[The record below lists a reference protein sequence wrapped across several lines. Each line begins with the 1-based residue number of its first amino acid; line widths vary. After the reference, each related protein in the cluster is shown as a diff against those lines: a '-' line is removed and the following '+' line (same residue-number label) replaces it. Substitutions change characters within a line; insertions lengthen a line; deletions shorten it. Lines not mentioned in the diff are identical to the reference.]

1 MKGHIIMESGQV
13 KQARYKSRAK
23 PTEEEK
29 LAIIDYY
36 LTPNNLRPTAD
47 KFNRSIPIIK
57 QILVE
62 YNIPEHST
70 KIRHACAARQSQ
82 QTCLEKYGVEFSF
95 QSENHKQKSKE
106 TLLTK
111 FGVDNPA
118 RAAVIQDRIKLT
130 NLQKYG
136 VENPMML
143 KKFKQKSFGVRK
155 QRGTAGSSAAEER
168 AFLYLSSKYKNV
180 MRQYIDIRYPFHC
193 DFYIEELDTFIELN
207 LHWSHGY
214 KKFEGSSQDLER
226 LKKWQEKAESSD
238 YYKSAIEVWTKKDL
252 QKINTA
258 KENNLKYITVYKE
271 QELYNLI

>member
-1 MKGHIIMESGQV
+1 METSQV

-29 LAIIDYY
+29 LAIINYY

-62 YNIPEHST
+62 YNIPEHSAKT
-70 KIRHACAARQSQ
+70 RHTCAARQSQ
-82 QTCLEKYGVEFSF
+82 QTCLEKYGVAFSF
-95 QSENHKQKSKE
+95 QSENNKQKSKN

-111 FGVDNPA
+111 FGVENPMHI
-118 RAAVIQDRIKLT
+118 VDIQEKLKQT

-136 VENPMML
+136 VENPMSL
-143 KKFKQKSFGVRK
+143 KEFKQKSFKARK
-155 QRGTAGSSAAEER
+155 QNGTCNTSAAEER
-168 AFLYLSSKYKNV
+168 AFLYLTSKYKNV
-180 MRQYIDIRYPFHC
+180 LRQYIDSRYPFHC
-193 DFYIEELDTFIELN
+193 DFYVKDLDTFIELN
-207 LHWSHGY
+207 LHWSHGS
-214 KKFEGSSQDLER
+214 KTFEGNEEDLSK
-226 LKKWQEKAESSD
+226 LAVWYEKAEKSD
-238 YYKSAIEVWTKKDL
+238 YYKSAIEVWTKKDV

-258 KENNLKYITVYKE
+258 KENNLKYIAVYKE